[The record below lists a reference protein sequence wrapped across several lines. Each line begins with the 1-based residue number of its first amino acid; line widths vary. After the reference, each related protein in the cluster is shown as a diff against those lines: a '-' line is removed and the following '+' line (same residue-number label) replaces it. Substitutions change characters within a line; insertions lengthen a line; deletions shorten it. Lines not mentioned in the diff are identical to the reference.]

1 VWCVGAPVAGYED
14 QAAHEAHAERNPMSP
29 ADLRRTTR
37 WAGLRPGDA
46 VHVAGTRISGASWSF
61 VAHVANVETGE
72 EWIEVVGGRKGDR
85 AVRSFRPDQLY
96 AVSARPGRDPSL
108 AQAPGLPLG

>member
-1 VWCVGAPVAGYED
+1 MP
-14 QAAHEAHAERNPMSP
+14 P
-29 ADLRRTTR
+29 ADLKRTTS
-37 WAGLRPGDA
+37 WAGLKPGDP
-46 VHVAGTRISGASWSF
+46 VRVDGTRLIGASWTF

-72 EWIEVVGGRKGDR
+72 EWIEVVGGRSGDR

-108 AQAPGLPLG
+108 VDAPGLPLE